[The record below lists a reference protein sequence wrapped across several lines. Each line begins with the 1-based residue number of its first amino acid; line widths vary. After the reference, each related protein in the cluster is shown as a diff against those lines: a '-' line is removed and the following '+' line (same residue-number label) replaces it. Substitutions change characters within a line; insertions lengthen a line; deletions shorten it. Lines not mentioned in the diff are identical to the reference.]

1 MDMIAIFSSLV
12 GAVLGIRFRVYVLIP
27 AMMLGFVIVAVIGG
41 LKGAAI
47 SWYPISA
54 AVCAV
59 SLQLGYLGG
68 IVTRYCLA
76 LARVRSQRALRSTVA
91 RN

>member
-12 GAVLGIRFRVYVLIP
+12 GAVLGIRCRVFVLIP
-27 AMMLGFVIVAVIGG
+27 SMILGTLILTLIGS
-41 LKGAAI
+41 LKDSTI
-47 SWYPISA
+47 SWHLISA

-59 SLQLGYLGG
+59 SLQLGYVGG

-76 LARVRSQRALRSTVA
+76 AARLRSQRALHSTIA